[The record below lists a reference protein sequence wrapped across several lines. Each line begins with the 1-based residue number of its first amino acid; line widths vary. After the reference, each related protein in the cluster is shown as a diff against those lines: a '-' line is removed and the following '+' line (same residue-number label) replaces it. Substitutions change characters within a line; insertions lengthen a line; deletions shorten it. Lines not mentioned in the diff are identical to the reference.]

1 MIVEIHQSSPSMAR
15 TLRYNEDK
23 VRSGVASVLC
33 TANIGSDDLDVVNRV
48 FEQREREAIREL
60 EHVSFQMSVNPS
72 ESDRID
78 ESRIPAFVEEVMEEL
93 GYGSQPWVVFR
104 HSDIERVHYHVVSIR
119 IDGDGRK
126 IRDYYEKRQCDR
138 IVQALEG
145 KYGYVKGRTE
155 ETPERERTTIPV
167 FSEGCGD
174 VVRSI
179 GDCVRDSLSYRF
191 TTERQFAEIL
201 RCHGVRVQEGL
212 GTRDLTVHLS
222 FQGLDREGRPCTGS
236 ISDARLSFDV
246 REALDRR
253 LEECRMTD
261 PTQNR
266 SELRQALSE
275 ALSASSDI
283 PSLRAALRGKHIDL
297 VIYSDREGQPR
308 GTTLIDHRSKCAFKG
323 SEVSRSLS
331 GALLS
336 LSSGPSLPGGA
347 SSDDR
352 DGRTSDGD
360 RHTESTDDGRTNSGI
375 TEALSTLLAGMSA
388 GGSGQKGKNLE
399 DPMAKKKKK
408 KRQRT
413 L

>member
-1 MIVEIHQSSPSMAR
+1 MIVEIHLSSPTMAG

-33 TANIGSDDLDVVNRV
+33 TANIGSEDLYVVNRV

-72 ESDRID
+72 ESDTID
-78 ESRIPAFVEEVMEEL
+78 ESRIPAFVEELMEGL
-93 GYGSQPWVVFR
+93 GYGDQPWVVFR
-104 HSDIERVHYHVVSIR
+104 HNDIERVHYHVVSIR
-119 IDGDGRK
+119 VNEDGRK

-138 IVQALEG
+138 IVQALES
-145 KYGYVKGRTE
+145 KYGYVKGRGE
-155 ETPERERTTIPV
+155 EPSERERTTLAV
-167 FSEGCGD
+167 FREGVGD

-179 GDCVRDSLSYRF
+179 EDCVRDSLSYRF

-212 GTRDLTVHLS
+212 GTRDLSVHLS
-222 FQGLDREGRPCTGS
+222 FQGLDREGRPRTSS
-236 ISDARLSFDV
+236 ISDAQLPFNV

-253 LEECRMTD
+253 LEECRIMDTA
-261 PTQNR
+261 QSR
-266 SELRQALSE
+266 GEIRQSLSE
-275 ALSASSDI
+275 ALSESTDI
-283 PSLRAALRGKHIDL
+283 ESLRRNLKGRHIDL
-297 VIYSDREGQPR
+297 VIYTDRDGMPR
-308 GTTLIDHRSKCAFKG
+308 GTTLIDHRSRCAFKG

-331 GALLS
+331 GSLLS
-336 LSSGPSLPGGA
+336 LASGPSGPSGT

-352 DGRTSDGD
+352 DARSSDED
-360 RHTESTDDGRTNSGI
+360 SHTESPEDERTNSGI
-375 TEALSTLLAGMSA
+375 TEALSSLLAGMTA

-408 KRQRT
+408 KKR
-413 L
+413 LAL

>member
-1 MIVEIHQSSPSMAR
+1 MIVEIHQSSPTMAG

-33 TANIGSDDLDVVNRV
+33 TANIGSDDLDVVNMV

-72 ESDRID
+72 ESDGID
-78 ESRIPAFVEEVMEEL
+78 ESHIPAFVEELMEGL
-93 GYGSQPWVVFR
+93 GYGDQPWVVFR
-104 HSDIERVHYHVVSIR
+104 HNDIERVHYHVVSIR
-119 IDGDGRK
+119 VDEDGRK

-138 IVQALEG
+138 IVQALES
-145 KYGYVKGRTE
+145 KYGYIKGRGE
-155 ETPERERTTIPV
+155 EPSERERSALPV
-167 FSEGCGD
+167 FSEGSGD

-179 GDCVRDSLSYRF
+179 EDCVRDSLSYLF

-212 GTRDLTVHLS
+212 GTRDLSVHLS

-236 ISDARLSFDV
+236 ISDAQLSFDV
-246 REALDRR
+246 RDTLDRR

-275 ALSASSDI
+275 ALRSSGDI
-283 PSLRAALRGKHIDL
+283 PSLQTALRGKHIDL
-297 VIYSDREGQPR
+297 VIYTDREGKPR
-308 GTTLIDHRSKCAFKG
+308 GTTLIDHRSRCAFKG
-323 SEVSRSLS
+323 SEISRTLS
-331 GALLS
+331 GSLLS
-336 LSSGPSLPGGA
+336 LASGPSGG
-347 SSDDR
+347 SSDDK
-352 DGRTSDGD
+352 DGRTSDED
-360 RHTESTDDGRTNSGI
+360 RHTENAKDERTNSGI
-375 TEALSTLLAGMSA
+375 TEALSTLLAGMTA

-408 KRQRT
+408 KKR
-413 L
+413 LAL

>member
-1 MIVEIHQSSPSMAR
+1 MIVEIHQSSPTMAG

-72 ESDRID
+72 ESDGID
-78 ESRIPAFVEEVMEEL
+78 ESHIPAFVEELMEGL
-93 GYGSQPWVVFR
+93 GYGDQPWVVFR
-104 HSDIERVHYHVVSIR
+104 HNDIERVHYHVVSIR
-119 IDGDGRK
+119 VDEDGRK

-138 IVQALEG
+138 IVQALES
-145 KYGYVKGRTE
+145 KYGYIKGRGE
-155 ETPERERTTIPV
+155 EPSERERSALPV
-167 FSEGCGD
+167 FSEGSGD

-179 GDCVRDSLSYRF
+179 EDCVRDSLSYLF

-212 GTRDLTVHLS
+212 GTRDLSVHLS

-236 ISDARLSFDV
+236 ISDAQLSFDV
-246 REALDRR
+246 RDTLDRR

-275 ALSASSDI
+275 ALRSSGDI
-283 PSLRAALRGKHIDL
+283 PSLQTALRGKHIDL
-297 VIYSDREGQPR
+297 VIYTDREGKPR
-308 GTTLIDHRSKCAFKG
+308 GTTLIDHRSRCAFKG
-323 SEVSRSLS
+323 SEISRTLS
-331 GALLS
+331 GSLLS
-336 LSSGPSLPGGA
+336 LASGPSGG
-347 SSDDR
+347 SSDDK
-352 DGRTSDGD
+352 DGRTSDED
-360 RHTESTDDGRTNSGI
+360 RHTENAKDERTNSGI
-375 TEALSTLLAGMSA
+375 TEALSTLLAGMTA

-408 KRQRT
+408 KKR
-413 L
+413 LAL

>member
-1 MIVEIHQSSPSMAR
+1 MIVEIHQSSPTMAR

-48 FEQREREAIREL
+48 FEQREGEAIREL
-60 EHVSFQMSVNPS
+60 DHVSFQMSVNPS
-72 ESDRID
+72 VSDDID
-78 ESRIPAFVEEVMEEL
+78 ESRIPAFVEELMEGL
-93 GYGSQPWVVFR
+93 GYGNQPWVVFR
-104 HSDIERVHYHVVSIR
+104 HNDIERIHYHVVSIR
-119 IDGDGRK
+119 VDEDGRK

-145 KYGYVKGRTE
+145 KYGYVKGRAE
-155 ETPERERTTIPV
+155 EAPEREKASLPV

-179 GDCVRDSLSYRF
+179 GDCVRDSLYYHF

-212 GTRDLTVHLS
+212 GTRDLAVHLS

-236 ISDARLSFDV
+236 ISDAQLSFDV
-246 REALDRR
+246 RDTLDRR

-266 SELRQALSE
+266 SELRHALSE
-275 ALSASSDI
+275 ALRSSGDI
-283 PSLRAALRGKHIDL
+283 PSLQTTLRGKHIDL
-297 VIYSDREGQPR
+297 VIYTDREGKPR
-308 GTTLIDHRSKCAFKG
+308 GTTLIDHRSRCAFKG
-323 SEVSRSLS
+323 SEISRTLS
-331 GALLS
+331 GSLLS
-336 LSSGPSLPGGA
+336 LASGPSGG

-399 DPMAKKKKK
+399 DPMARKKKK
-408 KRQRT
+408 KRQRI

>member
-48 FEQREREAIREL
+48 FGQREREAIREL

-72 ESDRID
+72 VSDGID
-78 ESRIPAFVEEVMEEL
+78 ESRIPAFVEELMEGL
-93 GYGSQPWVVFR
+93 GYGNQPWVVFR
-104 HSDIERVHYHVVSIR
+104 HNDIERVHYHVVSIR
-119 IDGDGRK
+119 VDEDGHK

-145 KYGYVKGRTE
+145 KYGYVKGRAE
-155 ETPERERTTIPV
+155 ETPEREKASLPV
-167 FSEGCGD
+167 FSEGSGD

-179 GDCVRDSLSYRF
+179 EDCVRDSLAYHF

-212 GTRDLTVHLS
+212 GARDMSVHLS
-222 FQGLDREGRPCTGS
+222 FQGLDREGRPCIGS
-236 ISDARLSFDV
+236 ISDAQLPFDV

-253 LEECRMTD
+253 LEECRMMDTA
-261 PTQNR
+261 QSR
-266 SELRQALSE
+266 GELRQALSE
-275 ALSASSDI
+275 ALSVSTDI
-283 PSLRAALRGKHIDL
+283 GTLRRNLRERHIDL
-297 VIYSDREGQPR
+297 VIYTDREGTPR
-308 GTTLIDHRSKCAFKG
+308 GTTLIDHRSRCAFKG

-331 GALLS
+331 GTLLS
-336 LSSGPSLPGGA
+336 LSSGPSGPSGTSSGDRDA
-347 SSDDR
+347 RSSDE
-352 DGRTSDGD
+352 D
-360 RHTESTDDGRTNSGI
+360 RHTESPEDERTNSGI
-375 TEALSTLLAGMSA
+375 TEALSTLLAGMIS
-388 GGSGQKGKNLE
+388 GGSGQKGKDLE

-408 KRQRT
+408 KKR
-413 L
+413 LAL

>member
-1 MIVEIHQSSPSMAR
+1 MIVEIHQSSPTMVR

-72 ESDRID
+72 VSDDID
-78 ESRIPAFVEEVMEEL
+78 ESRIPAFVEDVMEDL
-93 GYGSQPWVVFR
+93 GYGNQPWVVFR
-104 HSDIERVHYHVVSIR
+104 HNDIERVHYHVVSIR
-119 IDGDGRK
+119 VDEDGRK

-145 KYGYVKGRTE
+145 KYGYVKGRAE
-155 ETPERERTTIPV
+155 ETPEREKASLPV
-167 FSEGCGD
+167 FSEGSGD

-179 GDCVRDSLSYRF
+179 ENCVRDSLAYHF

-236 ISDARLSFDV
+236 ISDAQLSFDV
-246 REALDRR
+246 RDTLNRR

-261 PTQNR
+261 LKQNR
-266 SELRQALSE
+266 SELRHALSE
-275 ALSASSDI
+275 ALRSSGDI
-283 PSLRAALRGKHIDL
+283 PSLQTALRGKHIDL
-297 VIYSDREGQPR
+297 VIYTDREGKPR
-308 GTTLIDHRSKCAFKG
+308 GTTLIDHRSRCAFKG
-323 SEVSRSLS
+323 SEISRTLS
-331 GALLS
+331 GSLLS
-336 LSSGPSLPGGA
+336 LASGPSGG
-347 SSDDR
+347 SSDDK
-352 DGRTSDGD
+352 DGRTSDED
-360 RHTESTDDGRTNSGI
+360 RHTENAEGEKTNSGI
-375 TEALSTLLAGMSA
+375 TEALSTLLAGMTA

-408 KRQRT
+408 KKR
-413 L
+413 LAL

>member
-1 MIVEIHQSSPSMAR
+1 MIVEIHQSSPTMAG

-23 VRSGVASVLC
+23 VHSGVASVLC

-72 ESDRID
+72 VSDGID
-78 ESRIPAFVEEVMEEL
+78 ESRIPAFIEEL
-93 GYGSQPWVVFR
+93 MEGLGYSNQPWVVFR
-104 HSDIERVHYHVVSIR
+104 HNDIERVHYHVVSIR
-119 IDGDGRK
+119 VDEDGRK

-138 IVQALEG
+138 IVQALED
-145 KYGYVKGRTE
+145 KYGYVKGRGE
-155 ETPERERTTIPV
+155 EPSERERSALPV
-167 FSEGCGD
+167 FSEGSGD

-179 GDCVRDSLSYRF
+179 EDCLRDSLSYRF

-212 GTRDLTVHLS
+212 GTRDLAVHLS

-236 ISDARLSFDV
+236 ISDAQLSFDV
-246 REALDRR
+246 REELDRR
-253 LEECRMTD
+253 LEVCRMTD
-261 PTQNR
+261 TVR
-266 SELRQALSE
+266 SRGELRQSLSE
-275 ALSASSDI
+275 ALSESTDI
-283 PSLRAALRGKHIDL
+283 ESLRRNLKGRHIDL
-297 VIYSDREGQPR
+297 VIYTDREGTPR
-308 GTTLIDHRSKCAFKG
+308 GTTLIDHRSRCAFKG

-336 LSSGPSLPGGA
+336 LSSGPSSPGGA

-360 RHTESTDDGRTNSGI
+360 RHTENAEDERTNSGI
-375 TEALSTLLAGMSA
+375 TEALSTLLAGMTA

-408 KRQRT
+408 KRRT
-413 L
+413 M

>member
-1 MIVEIHQSSPSMAR
+1 MIVEIHQSSPTMAG

-72 ESDRID
+72 VSDDID
-78 ESRIPAFVEEVMEEL
+78 EARIPAFVEELMEGL
-93 GYGSQPWVVFR
+93 GYGNQPWVVFR
-104 HSDIERVHYHVVSIR
+104 HNDIERVHYHVVSIR
-119 IDGDGRK
+119 VNEDGRK

-145 KYGYVKGRTE
+145 KYGYVKGRAE
-155 ETPERERTTIPV
+155 ETPEREKASLPV
-167 FSEGCGD
+167 FNEGSGD

-179 GDCVRDSLSYRF
+179 EDCVRDSLTYHF

-212 GTRDLTVHLS
+212 GTRDLSVHLS
-222 FQGLDREGRPCTGS
+222 FQGLDRDGRPCTGS
-236 ISDARLSFDV
+236 VSDAQLPFDV
-246 REALDRR
+246 RGTLERR
-253 LEECRMTD
+253 LEECQVMDASQGRG
-261 PTQNR
+261 
-266 SELRQALSE
+266 ELRQALSE
-275 ALSASSDI
+275 ALSESTDI
-283 PSLRAALRGKHIDL
+283 DSLRRNLKEKHIDL
-297 VIYSDREGQPR
+297 VIYTDREGVPR
-308 GTTLIDHRSKCAFKG
+308 GTTLIDHRSRCAFKG

-331 GALLS
+331 GSLLS
-336 LSSGPSLPGGA
+336 LASGPSGG

-352 DGRTSDGD
+352 DGRTSDED
-360 RHTESTDDGRTNSGI
+360 RHTESADDERTNSGI
-375 TEALSTLLAGMSA
+375 TEALSTLLAGMTA
-388 GGSGQKGKNLE
+388 GGSGQKGKDLE

-408 KRQRT
+408 KR
-413 L
+413 LAL

>member
-1 MIVEIHQSSPSMAR
+1 MIVEIHQSSPTMAG

-72 ESDRID
+72 VSDDID
-78 ESRIPAFVEEVMEEL
+78 ESRIPAFVEELMEGL
-93 GYGSQPWVVFR
+93 GYGTQPWVVFR
-104 HSDIERVHYHVVSIR
+104 HNDIERVHYHVVSIR
-119 IDGDGRK
+119 VDEDGRK

-138 IVQALEG
+138 IVQALEW
-145 KYGYVKGRTE
+145 KYGYVKGRAE
-155 ETPERERTTIPV
+155 ETPEREKASLPV
-167 FSEGCGD
+167 FSEGSGD

-179 GDCVRDSLSYRF
+179 ENCVRDSLSYHF

-212 GTRDLTVHLS
+212 GTRDLAVHLS

-236 ISDARLSFDV
+236 ISDAQLSFDV
-246 REALDRR
+246 RDTLDRR

-266 SELRQALSE
+266 SELRHALSE
-275 ALSASSDI
+275 ALRSSGDI
-283 PSLRAALRGKHIDL
+283 PSLQTALRGKHIDL
-297 VIYSDREGQPR
+297 VIYTDREGKPR
-308 GTTLIDHRSKCAFKG
+308 GTTLIDHRSRCAFKG
-323 SEVSRSLS
+323 SEVSRTLS
-331 GALLS
+331 GSLLS
-336 LSSGPSLPGGA
+336 LASGPSGG
-347 SSDDR
+347 SSDDK
-352 DGRTSDGD
+352 DGRTSDED
-360 RHTESTDDGRTNSGI
+360 RHTENAEGERTNSGI
-375 TEALSTLLAGMSA
+375 TEALSTLLAGMTA

-408 KRQRT
+408 KKR
-413 L
+413 LAL